1 MMCIAILLLALGEI
15 ALAFTVIN
23 IRDRQFR
30 VIKLLIEYR
39 AEMKKLEKQQEKE
52 RGKDE
57 RV

>member
-1 MMCIAILLLALGEI
+1 MEIAITLLTLGEI
-15 ALAFTVIN
+15 ALAFTVFN
-23 IRDRQFR
+23 ILDRQLR

-52 RGKDE
+52 KGKDE